1 MNLIFTP
8 NHVQLLNS
16 CYPPASSLLTAGPDY
31 SPNSQELSRLT
42 YYASN
47 HPGKL
52 TKLGSELEKRLR
64 VECRKARSGNIRT
77 RASLLITLAIFRALA
92 TECRRDIAL
101 LSPSLVASVD
111 AALSSVPSD
120 LEVIARAASVFT
132 AWTTYT
138 NGQLIGADSNFT
150 RDYLSALR
158 GFATLSCSQA
168 KDPEI
173 QNRMRL
179 VGFAALTGA
188 LSSEALYNDSLQ
200 FRSQV
205 SIIMRPILVTMFQ
218 TGLKVLDDQAEGVKR
233 APLSPYLSE
242 FRTRPIIERRAA
254 SIHLHIDGDKGPSI
268 SDVSSACLRAF
279 VTLLEHANGLQLG
292 YIMRSS
298 FDNLDDMKGW
308 TNLQHC
314 CWFAQK
320 TADWSQYQYR
330 YAVPTW
336 LVERLLQGQD
346 EPVTSSMH
354 KALTFMVTT
363 VFNSPTP
370 LINLSTSDILSNL
383 MTMVVR
389 RTSLDPEDSLLPD
402 LVRCISSLGTHVY
415 YSDQIQDLAVELI
428 NRLTLIEMQGV
439 VVRGGSSSGQVRTEV
454 IRELLAGLS
463 GLVHSADIHESS
475 GNAESRKRPE
485 SVSAKTSSPSID
497 ATNKD
502 AGVDERAS
510 RRTRVSSD
518 IWHDTLSLLCDK
530 EYAVRVDYAQTLV
543 FYLANEMPKH
553 PDLADA
559 DGPHRL
565 QTVSKHVLLYSGDI
579 GAKFL
584 NALHAYIYILA
595 TAASLGLTSSPSIS
609 YSASVNGHDHAA
621 RSAEHHVDH
630 DPIGESLIPDPSFS
644 ASQTPRSRKISLAF
658 RLLERASSQVTSADS
673 ACLSD
678 YTHIL
683 DVLTT
688 VHAQLPVRGLLTGL
702 PMLLALDG
710 ATCKD
715 NVGDPA
721 TVRRINTMK
730 AVLAKLWLLLGSQWD
745 CRQLVDVAE
754 KALTNVPKLSKLPTN
769 QPWDIGTYHSAPQ
782 SVHFSSEDVSS
793 DELAWSGVDAETA
806 LSLIVANRN
815 VQEATGLDSQSLL
828 RRFSVKWT
836 AEGALKD
843 SYKKST
849 PYDNTIRG
857 DGISPLLKISPGF
870 MHIENM
876 SLQSLARSTRGVG
889 VTELREALEGRSS
902 MSNPA
907 LALGGRPSSI
917 STLDHGSS
925 VGDSRLTKTRSR
937 TKKRTITSGT
947 GEVRDVLNRLGIG
960 KQNGSLL
967 KASFPT
973 LQKDPA
979 RVSGRG

>member
-120 LEVIARAASVFT
+120 IEVVARAASVFT

-138 NGQLIGADSNFT
+138 NGQLIGADSDFT

-168 KDPEI
+168 KDHEI
-173 QNRMRL
+173 QNRTRL

-218 TGLKVLDDQAEGVKR
+218 TGLKVLDDQAEGVKK

-254 SIHLHIDGDKGPSI
+254 SIHLHVDGDKGPSI

-279 VTLLEHANGLQLG
+279 VTLLEHANGSQLG

-308 TNLQHC
+308 TNQQHC

-354 KALTFMVTT
+354 KALTSMVTT

-389 RTSLDPEDSLLPD
+389 RTTLDSEDPLLPA
-402 LVRCISSLGTHVY
+402 LVQCISSLGTHVY

-428 NRLTLIEMQGV
+428 NRLTLIEVQGV
-439 VVRGGSSSGQVRTEV
+439 AGRGGASSGQVRTEV
-454 IRELLAGLS
+454 IRGLLSGLS
-463 GLVHSADIHESS
+463 GLVHSADIRESA

-510 RRTRVSSD
+510 RRTRVSPD

-530 EYAVRVDYAQTLV
+530 EYAVRADYAQTLV

-553 PDLADA
+553 PDLSDA
-559 DGPHRL
+559 DGSYRP
-565 QTVSKHVLLYSGDI
+565 QTVHKHVLLYSGDI

-584 NALHAYIYILA
+584 NALHAYVYILA
-595 TAASLGLTSSPSIS
+595 TTASLGLTSSPSTS
-609 YSASVNGHDHAA
+609 YAASVNGHDHAA
-621 RSAEHHVDH
+621 RPAESHVDQ
-630 DPIGESLIPDPSFS
+630 DPTAESPTQDTSFS
-644 ASQTPRSRKISLAF
+644 ALAPRSRKISLAF
-658 RLLERASSQVTSADS
+658 RLLESAPSQVTSAGS

-683 DVLTT
+683 DILTT

-710 ATCKD
+710 ATRKD
-715 NVGDPA
+715 DVGDPA
-721 TVRRINTMK
+721 TVRRINATK

-745 CRQLVDVAE
+745 CKQLVDMAE
-754 KALTNVPKLSKLPTN
+754 KALTRVPSLSKLPTN
-769 QPWDIGTYHSAPQ
+769 PPWDIGTYCSASQPVQ
-782 SVHFSSEDVSS
+782 FSSEDISS
-793 DELAWSGVDAETA
+793 DELAWSGVDAEAA
-806 LSLIVANRN
+806 LSHLISNRN

-828 RRFSVKWT
+828 RRFSIKWT
-836 AEGALKD
+836 AEGALKE

-849 PYDNTIRG
+849 PYDSTIRG

-937 TKKRTITSGT
+937 TKKRTITSST

-979 RVSGRG
+979 RVGGKS

>member
-64 VECRKARSGNIRT
+64 VECKKARSGNIRT

-120 LEVIARAASVFT
+120 IEVVARAASVFT

-138 NGQLIGADSNFT
+138 NGQLIGADSDFT

-168 KDPEI
+168 KDHEI
-173 QNRMRL
+173 QNRTRL

-205 SIIMRPILVTMFQ
+205 SIIMRPILVTTFQ
-218 TGLKVLDDQAEGVKR
+218 TGLKVLDDQSEGVKK

-254 SIHLHIDGDKGPSI
+254 SIHLHVDGDKGPSI

-279 VTLLEHANGLQLG
+279 VTLLEHANGSQLG

-308 TNLQHC
+308 TNQQHC

-336 LVERLLQGQD
+336 LVERLQQGQD

-354 KALTFMVTT
+354 KALTSMVTT

-389 RTSLDPEDSLLPD
+389 RTTLDPEDPLLPA
-402 LVRCISSLGTHVY
+402 LVQCISSLGTHVY

-428 NRLTLIEMQGV
+428 NRLTLIEIQGV
-439 VVRGGSSSGQVRTEV
+439 QGRSGASSGQVRTEV
-454 IRELLAGLS
+454 IRGLLAGLS
-463 GLVHSADIHESS
+463 GLVHSADIRESS

-485 SVSAKTSSPSID
+485 SVLAKTSSPSID
-497 ATNKD
+497 NTNKD

-510 RRTRVSSD
+510 RRTRVSPD

-530 EYAVRVDYAQTLV
+530 EYAVRADYAQTLV

-553 PDLADA
+553 PDLSDA
-559 DGPHRL
+559 DGSYRP
-565 QTVSKHVLLYSGDI
+565 QTVHKHVLLYLGDI

-584 NALHAYIYILA
+584 NALHAYVYILA
-595 TAASLGLTSSPSIS
+595 TTASLGLTSSPSTS
-609 YSASVNGHDHAA
+609 YSASVNGHDHAS
-621 RSAEHHVDH
+621 RPHVDQE
-630 DPIGESLIPDPSFS
+630 PTAESLTQDISFS
-644 ASQTPRSRKISLAF
+644 SLAPRSRKISLAF
-658 RLLERASSQVTSADS
+658 RLLESVPSQVTSAGS

-683 DVLTT
+683 DILTT

-710 ATCKD
+710 ATRKD
-715 NVGDPA
+715 DVGDPA
-721 TVRRINTMK
+721 TVRRINATK

-745 CRQLVDVAE
+745 CKQLVDIAE
-754 KALTNVPKLSKLPTN
+754 KALTRVPSLSRLPTN
-769 QPWDIGTYHSAPQ
+769 PPWDIGTYCSASQPVQ
-782 SVHFSSEDVSS
+782 FSSEDISS
-793 DELAWSGVDAETA
+793 DELAWSGVDAEAA
-806 LSLIVANRN
+806 LLHLVANRN

-828 RRFSVKWT
+828 RRFSIKWT
-836 AEGALKD
+836 AEGALKECGF
-843 SYKKST
+843 
-849 PYDNTIRG
+849 TIRG

-889 VTELREALEGRSS
+889 VTELREALGRSKQ
-902 MSNPA
+902 
-907 LALGGRPSSI
+907 
-917 STLDHGSS
+917 HVKSS
-925 VGDSRLTKTRSR
+925 VSFGGRLTKTRSR
-937 TKKRTITSGT
+937 TKKRAITSST

-979 RVSGRG
+979 RVGGKG